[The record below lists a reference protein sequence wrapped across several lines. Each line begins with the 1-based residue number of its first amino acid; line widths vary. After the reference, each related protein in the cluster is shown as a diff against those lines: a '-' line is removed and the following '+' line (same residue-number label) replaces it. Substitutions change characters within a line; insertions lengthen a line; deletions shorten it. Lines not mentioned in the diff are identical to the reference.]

1 MMRRVGSQVAFPTT
15 KRGENNGES
24 DGNNVSRCK
33 NGQTAVQTLLSLDG
47 SYPSE
52 VAGGLEVD
60 EVILGGVQG
69 AVPVAVVGVVVAHGE
84 GRGLRQA
91 AGGQLCRVVMGGPS
105 ALGAV
110 GAGGGETVHR
120 AHLPPPPLT
129 GPVLLHHHHLVR
141 AERGGDTAEA
151 KLTLTAEKR

>member
-1 MMRRVGSQVAFPTT
+1 MTT
-15 KRGENNGES
+15 L
-24 DGNNVSRCK
+24 
-33 NGQTAVQTLLSLDG
+33 AG

-105 ALGAV
+105 GGGAV
-110 GAGGGETVHR
+110 GAGCGEAVHG
-120 AHLPPPPLT
+120 AHLPPPHLP

-141 AERGGDTAEA
+141 AEEGAETQV
-151 KLTLTAEKR
+151 KLMLTANRQIYLD